1 MRISDW
7 SSDVCSSDL
16 TFSAAFAGTAIAAL
30 LPLIAR
36 DILHGDSRIFG
47 LLLGAF
53 GVGAVLGGLALAS
66 LRAKLSTEAV
76 MRLCSFGVAAM
87 AVVVGSSRSELI
99 TALAL
104 AVAGAGWPISV
115 AICNISIQLDRQS

>member
-87 AVVVGSSRSELI
+87 AVGVRSE
-99 TALAL
+99 
-104 AVAGAGWPISV
+104 AVRVGKGGVSPYRNRGSP
-115 AICNISIQLDRQS
+115 NH

>member
-30 LPLIAR
+30 LPLISR

-47 LLLGAF
+47 LLLGPF

-66 LRAKLSTEAV
+66 LRAKLTPDAV
-76 MRLCSFGVAAM
+76 MRLCSFRLALLRVAAGTSR
-87 AVVVGSSRSELI
+87 AVLI
-99 TALAL
+99 TTLPLAL
-104 AVAGAGWPISV
+104 AGAGWPISV
-115 AICNISIQLDRQS
+115 AIATLSIHP